1 MEKIKLNLT
10 KHCIETEL
18 KRQYNQSISMYFKSG
33 GDKERLEKQIRA
45 MQKMLA
51 NCDFGCLRSV
61 YPELAGNVE
70 IDIFLILEKK
80 DRIIICCNG
89 SKIDPFKF

>member
-10 KHCIETEL
+10 KHCIATEL
-18 KRQYNQSISMYFKSG
+18 KRQYNRSISMYFKSG

-45 MQKMLA
+45 IKKMLE
-51 NCDFGCLRSV
+51 NCDFGRLRSV

-70 IDIFLILEKK
+70 IDIFLVLEKK
-80 DRIIICCNG
+80 DRITICCNG
-89 SKIDPFKF
+89 STLDPFKF